1 MGMFD
6 DLNSTQESTGSGM
19 FADLQPKGGGA
30 SGGWDAPRK
39 WSDVPM
45 EALRNTP
52 QSAGHFVGGLANA
65 VMHPIDT
72 LTGLGDAMVGGT
84 RKIAPS
90 LIGVIDKFADPS
102 VINRQNN
109 TANAL
114 GGAMK
119 DRYGSMDGVKN
130 TLATDPV
137 GALADLSTVL
147 TGGAAAAT
155 KAPMVSSALQK
166 AATLTNPLSVVA
178 PAARGLGRVVET
190 PASAVLG
197 VSTGVGQDTIR
208 NAAKAGFN
216 KDASFMNNISG
227 KTGMSDVLDTVQ
239 LNLQNM
245 GAKKAADYRSGKID
259 IKNTAAVMV
268 TAELPGFAKPG
279 QKIDVTVS
287 AIGKASNLRG
297 GTLLLTSLRGVDGE
311 IYAISQGSL
320 AATGIDA
327 TAAAGSKVVIGVP
340 TSARIP
346 QGATVERIV
355 DNPFDK
361 ADRVILNVR
370 DSDFTTTTAIV
381 NVINTRFGAD
391 VARAM
396 DGVTVSLQAPQDLT
410 QRVAFMSMVE
420 NMDVMPGEPS
430 ARVVVNARTGTVVIS
445 RNVRVTAAAVSH
457 GTISV
462 SVAVTNEISQ
472 PGPFSNGTTAAVQN
486 AEVAVSEPNKP
497 MFMFNPG
504 VDLRQIVDAVNQ
516 VGATPS
522 ALIAILEAL
531 KSAGSLRADLLVI

>member
-1 MGMFD
+1 MKSWLVLFLTLTLASGNVLAD
-6 DLNSTQESTGSGM
+6 RIKDLTSVAAMRTNQLIGYGLVVGLNGSGDG
-19 FADLQPKGGGA
+19 ADVSFTA
-30 SGGWDAPRK
+30 
-39 WSDVPM
+39 
-45 EALRNTP
+45 
-52 QSAGHFVGGLANA
+52 QS
-65 VMHPIDT
+65 MKT
-72 LTGLGDAMVGGT
+72 LL
-84 RKIAPS
+84 
-90 LIGVIDKFADPS
+90 
-102 VINRQNN
+102 NR
-109 TANAL
+109 
-114 GGAMK
+114 
-119 DRYGSMDGVKN
+119 
-130 TLATDPV
+130 
-137 GALADLSTVL
+137 
-147 TGGAAAAT
+147 
-155 KAPMVSSALQK
+155 
-166 AATLTNPLSVVA
+166 
-178 PAARGLGRVVET
+178 
-190 PASAVLG
+190 LG
-197 VSTGVGQDTIR
+197 VSLEGPLSDFET
-208 NAAKAGFN
+208 
-216 KDASFMNNISG
+216 ASS
-227 KTGMSDVLDTVQ
+227 
-239 LNLQNM
+239 
-245 GAKKAADYRSGKID
+245 SGKID

-381 NVINTRFGAD
+381 NVINSRFGAD

-472 PGPFSNGTTAAVQN
+472 PSAFSGGTTAAVQN
-486 AEVAVSEPNKP
+486 ADVAVSEPNKP

>member
-1 MGMFD
+1 MKSWLALFITLTLSSGTVLAD
-6 DLNSTQESTGSGM
+6 RIKDLTSVAAMRSNQLIGYGLVVGLNGSGDG
-19 FADLQPKGGGA
+19 ADVSFTA
-30 SGGWDAPRK
+30 
-39 WSDVPM
+39 
-45 EALRNTP
+45 
-52 QSAGHFVGGLANA
+52 QS
-65 VMHPIDT
+65 MKT
-72 LTGLGDAMVGGT
+72 LL
-84 RKIAPS
+84 
-90 LIGVIDKFADPS
+90 
-102 VINRQNN
+102 NR
-109 TANAL
+109 
-114 GGAMK
+114 
-119 DRYGSMDGVKN
+119 
-130 TLATDPV
+130 
-137 GALADLSTVL
+137 
-147 TGGAAAAT
+147 
-155 KAPMVSSALQK
+155 
-166 AATLTNPLSVVA
+166 
-178 PAARGLGRVVET
+178 
-190 PASAVLG
+190 LG
-197 VSTGVGQDTIR
+197 VSLEGPLSDFET
-208 NAAKAGFN
+208 
-216 KDASFMNNISG
+216 ASS
-227 KTGMSDVLDTVQ
+227 
-239 LNLQNM
+239 
-245 GAKKAADYRSGKID
+245 SGKID

-320 AATGIDA
+320 SATGIDA

-361 ADRVILNVR
+361 AERVILNVR

-472 PGPFSNGTTAAVQN
+472 PGAFSNGTTAAVQN
-486 AEVAVSEPNKP
+486 ADVAVSEPNKP

>member
-1 MGMFD
+1 MKSWLSLFLALSLLSGNASAD
-6 DLNSTQESTGSGM
+6 RIKDLASVAAMRSNQLIGYGLVVGLAGTGDGADVSFTAQSMKTLLNRLGVTLEGALSDFETTASTG
-19 FADLQPKGGGA
+19 K
-30 SGGWDAPRK
+30 
-39 WSDVPM
+39 V
-45 EALRNTP
+45 
-52 QSAGHFVGGLANA
+52 
-65 VMHPIDT
+65 
-72 LTGLGDAMVGGT
+72 
-84 RKIAPS
+84 
-90 LIGVIDKFADPS
+90 
-102 VINRQNN
+102 
-109 TANAL
+109 
-114 GGAMK
+114 
-119 DRYGSMDGVKN
+119 
-130 TLATDPV
+130 
-137 GALADLSTVL
+137 
-147 TGGAAAAT
+147 
-155 KAPMVSSALQK
+155 
-166 AATLTNPLSVVA
+166 
-178 PAARGLGRVVET
+178 
-190 PASAVLG
+190 
-197 VSTGVGQDTIR
+197 
-208 NAAKAGFN
+208 
-216 KDASFMNNISG
+216 
-227 KTGMSDVLDTVQ
+227 
-239 LNLQNM
+239 
-245 GAKKAADYRSGKID
+245 D

-320 AATGIDA
+320 STTGIDA

-340 TSARIP
+340 TAARIP

-355 DNPFDK
+355 DTPFDK
-361 ADRVILNVR
+361 AERVILNVR

-381 NVINTRFGAD
+381 NVINNRFGAD

-410 QRVAFMSMVE
+410 QRVAFLSMVE

-472 PGPFSNGTTAAVQN
+472 PNAFSGGTTAAVQN
-486 AEVAVSEPNKP
+486 ADVAVSEPNKP